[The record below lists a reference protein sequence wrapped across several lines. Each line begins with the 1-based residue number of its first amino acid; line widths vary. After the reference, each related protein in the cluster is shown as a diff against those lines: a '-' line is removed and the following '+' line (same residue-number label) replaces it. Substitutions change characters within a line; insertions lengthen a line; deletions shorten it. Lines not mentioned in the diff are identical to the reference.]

1 MSDCVDVAKYV
12 PLLRDPMDGGPL
24 RLNSETDPP
33 CLIGETSKLVYRF
46 VGPFPDLRPGR
57 GIPVGGSR
65 AGAAPRG
72 FPAASHERV
81 LEHYDDKPCNN
92 YLALDNVP
100 LGRYMRDPA
109 YDWLFEGVE
118 FLVEVGSGKGAIART
133 FKEYRGLTPFC
144 VDLAYGSLRHV
155 RAEPLHADGVLGSNL
170 CVPLADAVA
179 DMVVSYGVIH
189 HTPDPLRCFSEL
201 ARILKPGGKLLLNVY
216 NWENLY
222 RSLYYFLSPP
232 LKSARHMLGRRLGD
246 RVLKFTVF
254 PPYYLAL
261 WSVLGIVQG
270 NWQPPGFDEAYEQFG
285 DFFLTPIARFYH
297 AGELRTLGEAFG
309 LKVLEQTTGGWP
321 GNGFAHF
328 VWYQKP

>member
-1 MSDCVDVAKYV
+1 MSDCFDVAKYL

-33 CLIGETSKLVYRF
+33 CLIGETSELVYRF

-57 GIPVGGSR
+57 GIPVGASGS
-65 AGAAPRG
+65 GAAPRG

-109 YDWLFEGVE
+109 YDWLFEGV
-118 FLVEVGSGKGAIART
+118 K
-133 FKEYRGLTPFC
+133 
-144 VDLAYGSLRHV
+144 
-155 RAEPLHADGVLGSNL
+155 
-170 CVPLADAVA
+170 
-179 DMVVSYGVIH
+179 
-189 HTPDPLRCFSEL
+189 
-201 ARILKPGGKLLLNVY
+201 
-216 NWENLY
+216 
-222 RSLYYFLSPP
+222 
-232 LKSARHMLGRRLGD
+232 
-246 RVLKFTVF
+246 
-254 PPYYLAL
+254 
-261 WSVLGIVQG
+261 
-270 NWQPPGFDEAYEQFG
+270 
-285 DFFLTPIARFYH
+285 
-297 AGELRTLGEAFG
+297 